1 MLGDNRNTNQQYFQP
16 FLSHKLVRTA
26 YCISGGERRNTGE
39 NRQGEESRTARNISP
54 RRPHYRPVP
63 PLSDTDSRTQS
74 HTVPPHLR
82 NTPLG
87 SREHRALPAGRAA
100 IEMRV
105 LGLFN
110 LSKTS
115 QGRSLSEPKGH
126 FPDLVGA
133 LLTEGGVADLLVAG
147 GADG

>member
-1 MLGDNRNTNQQYFQP
+1 MLEMLGDNRNTNQQYFQP

-74 HTVPPHLR
+74 HTVPPRQR

-87 SREHRALPAGRAA
+87 SREHRALPAGRPG
-100 IEMRV
+100 IEMRFSSICQKRV
-105 LGLFN
+105 KGDPYKN
-110 LSKTS
+110 PTAP
-115 QGRSLSEPKGH
+115 SLTWLEHS
-126 FPDLVGA
+126 
-133 LLTEGGVADLLVAG
+133 
-147 GADG
+147 